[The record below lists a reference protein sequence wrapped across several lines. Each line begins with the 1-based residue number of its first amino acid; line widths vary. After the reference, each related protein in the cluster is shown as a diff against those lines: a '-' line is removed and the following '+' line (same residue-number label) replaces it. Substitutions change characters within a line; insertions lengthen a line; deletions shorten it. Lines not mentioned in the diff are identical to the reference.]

1 MKKIFRQWNSFH
13 LPHSNNLESKPKFYH
28 RYPQNPDHKSES
40 WGNLVVSRTLLYNLV
55 EITAC
60 MAKSQTTV
68 IATRFFLLYSH
79 NEIFSIHFF
88 LFLLYLCIRLFK
100 INVFREVTPVYKSY
114 ISLEVRILLLSDV
127 KTFCSCAPVSQI
139 PGGGSCPVCRKEK
152 GALPNLNAQA
162 ARKAYLLIHGLGG
175 SIIKDAPYEQNL
187 STPSLPLEYPLSRLS
202 IKLGENCAIDIM
214 FHRRKK
220 RIRITEVRLEEDAG
234 RLTRTGKGSG
244 VTFMDY
250 SNAGM
255 PSLWLKT
262 AADFEIGEEAEIFL
276 SDLRRRIQYLEIIP
290 GVSLESVI
298 RCNAYVALASYPEV
312 PSYQV
317 KLRNLNSFNFVS
329 KAVNIEISR
338 QEDIATN
345 GGTVISESRIWNE
358 AKAATESFQV
368 RTGEEKPRFVLA
380 PLPHFCPGPEILEA
394 LDNFSIELPEARR
407 NRIMDVYSLTQL
419 QAEFICDETSRANYF
434 EETVS
439 LGAPPRETAL
449 WMASFVTKECKRL
462 GFNLGSSLDLT
473 PGGCPLTPRRFAD
486 ILNMLLERRIHGSI
500 AKQTITAVLKEDR
513 NPRELVRERGWEQLT
528 DRAAIERIVQAVIDA
543 NPQEVRRIRE
553 GDAGPIQFLTG
564 SIIKE
569 TNGLAEP
576 TLVKDILRE
585 RLSVSL
591 VYVLS
596 MGGAISG
603 RIAEDGSLE
612 VGDERVLRGLLA
624 KSGEASILKGEASI
638 PKGESGVN
646 VRFESI
652 QVGRILSEEII
663 PSDWATLIETITE
676 KLNSGTANGIVV
688 AYGTDTLAYTAP
700 LLYWL
705 FADAN
710 APIVLAVSSTP
721 PGTSQEAARTIRK
734 AVNLALSKP
743 KGVYV
748 VNGGRVLSPLNL
760 KFERIGNNGFRN
772 WNMGA
777 PVFTGTSLLTG
788 PLEADQYVLSQ
799 LLEDAVNS
807 MCVIRL
813 YPGLR
818 SDYLIA
824 LMDKGVKNF
833 FLELYDTGTAGFRE
847 GPYSLKRVFSLGKRR
862 GARFYCSSQQEGIV
876 DFSGYD
882 ITSRELWREGAIP
895 MGAYTTE
902 TIVARYLAASIIA
915 DSGEELAA
923 LMDSAGPDS
932 TCLAEL

>member
-1 MKKIFRQWNSFH
+1 
-13 LPHSNNLESKPKFYH
+13 
-28 RYPQNPDHKSES
+28 
-40 WGNLVVSRTLLYNLV
+40 V
-55 EITAC
+55 EIER
-60 MAKSQTTV
+60 V
-68 IATRFFLLYSH
+68 
-79 NEIFSIHFF
+79 
-88 LFLLYLCIRLFK
+88 
-100 INVFREVTPVYKSY
+100 
-114 ISLEVRILLLSDV
+114 VR
-127 KTFCSCAPVSQI
+127 
-139 PGGGSCPVCRKEK
+139 
-152 GALPNLNAQA
+152 
-162 ARKAYLLIHGLGG
+162 
-175 SIIKDAPYEQNL
+175 
-187 STPSLPLEYPLSRLS
+187 
-202 IKLGENCAIDIM
+202 
-214 FHRRKK
+214 
-220 RIRITEVRLEEDAG
+220 
-234 RLTRTGKGSG
+234 
-244 VTFMDY
+244 
-250 SNAGM
+250 
-255 PSLWLKT
+255 
-262 AADFEIGEEAEIFL
+262 
-276 SDLRRRIQYLEIIP
+276 
-290 GVSLESVI
+290 
-298 RCNAYVALASYPEV
+298 
-312 PSYQV
+312 
-317 KLRNLNSFNFVS
+317 
-329 KAVNIEISR
+329 
-338 QEDIATN
+338 
-345 GGTVISESRIWNE
+345 
-358 AKAATESFQV
+358 
-368 RTGEEKPRFVLA
+368 
-380 PLPHFCPGPEILEA
+380 
-394 LDNFSIELPEARR
+394 
-407 NRIMDVYSLTQL
+407 
-419 QAEFICDETSRANYF
+419 
-434 EETVS
+434 
-439 LGAPPRETAL
+439 
-449 WMASFVTKECKRL
+449 
-462 GFNLGSSLDLT
+462 
-473 PGGCPLTPRRFAD
+473 
-486 ILNMLLERRIHGSI
+486 
-500 AKQTITAVLKEDR
+500 
-513 NPRELVRERGWEQLT
+513 
-528 DRAAIERIVQAVIDA
+528 AVIDA

-612 VGDERVLRGLLA
+612 VGDERVLRSLLE
-624 KSGEASILKGEASI
+624 KSGEAGAST
-638 PKGESGVN
+638 GESGTK
-646 VRFESI
+646 VRFESV

-663 PSDWATLIETITE
+663 PSDWAALIETITE
-676 KLNSGTANGIVV
+676 KLNSGTAHGIVV
-688 AYGTDTLAYTAP
+688 ACGTDTLAYTAP

-710 APIVLAVSSTP
+710 APVVLAVSSAP
-721 PGTSQEAARTIRK
+721 PGASQEAAGTIRK

-760 KFERIGNNGFRN
+760 KFERIGNDGFRN

-777 PVFTGTSLLTG
+777 PVFTGTSLLAG

-882 ITSRELWREGAIP
+882 ITSRELWREGAVP

-902 TIVARYLAASIIA
+902 TVVARYLAASIIA
-915 DSGEELAA
+915 DNGEELAA

-932 TCLAEL
+932 ADLAGL